1 MKKKKDDYITR
12 FRNAVKEFVTTK
24 LAYGIERGNYDQ
36 AFQAFLSANI
46 KDKCEFTFKLHFVS
60 NDILFMRL
68 LLGERITPEIL
79 SRLKKIWD
87 KEECRE

>member
-12 FRNAVKEFVTTK
+12 FRNAVKEFATTK
-24 LAYGIERGNYDQ
+24 LAYRIERGDYDQ

-46 KDKCEFTFKLHFVS
+46 EDECGFTFKIDLLS

-87 KEECRE
+87 KE